1 MAAVEEPAGVPERF
15 NFLLEVDEVVGDGVA
30 VDGLMVGDDLMVGD
44 GLMVDDDL
52 DADELAASANA
63 SDGR

>member
-30 VDGLMVGDDLMVGD
+30 VDGLMVGD